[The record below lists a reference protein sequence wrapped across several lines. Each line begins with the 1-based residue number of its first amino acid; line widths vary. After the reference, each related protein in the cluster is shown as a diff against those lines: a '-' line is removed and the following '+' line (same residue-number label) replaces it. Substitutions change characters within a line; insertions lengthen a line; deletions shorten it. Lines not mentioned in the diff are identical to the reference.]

1 MLLHHE
7 TGARA
12 QALVIVRVSTEVAID
27 PRAHIVEPVVEESEC
42 ILLLLL
48 QLLLC
53 LLLCLLLVMNLL
65 VLEILSVF
73 FVLLS
78 EGLLGF
84 NQIVLMLLV

>member
-53 LLLCLLLVMNLL
+53 LLLVMNLL

-84 NQIVLMLLV
+84 DQIVLMLLV